1 MVDILPSSLKGRVL
15 SALDGAEWT
24 KALLRPNE
32 NIVKTPKYY
41 FYPESNEDV
50 SSIVKWA
57 AEHKLVVAIKGGG
70 NSQQGASSCNDGLV
84 IDLGK
89 LNSIKVEDGAMRIGG
104 GCLWGEVYKVAKDAG
119 RLVVGGGANS
129 VGVGGFLLGGESNPA
144 IEARLVVSDLRSLS
158 TGGNGWFSSLY
169 GIGDFHPIHT

>member
-1 MVDILPSSLKGRVL
+1 MVDILLPSSLKGRVL
-15 SALDGAEWT
+15 SALDGSDWT
-24 KALLRPNE
+24 NALLRPNE
-32 NIVKTPKYY
+32 NIVKTPKHY

-70 NSQQGASSCNDGLV
+70 NNQQGASSCDDGLV

-89 LNSIKVEDGAMRIGG
+89 MNSIQVENDAIRIGG

-119 RLVVGGGANS
+119 RLIVGGGANS
-129 VGVGGFLLGGESNPA
+129 VGVGGFLLGGRSK
-144 IEARLVVSDLRSLS
+144 VCSLS
-158 TGGNGWFSSLY
+158 LQSMILELCSVLLQVETHGSRLY
-169 GIGDFHPIHT
+169 MA